1 MGLSVMGW
9 CRQMQEKSH
18 HLPLLDKFQQQ
29 LQDNNDGSDN
39 TAGGSDSGSLEG
51 SPAAATG
58 SVFGAVTLI
67 TGTSVGAGILALP
80 ATTAPAVSILSM
92 QLFMVDKSSMSCCNF
107 IGTRY

>member
-1 MGLSVMGW
+1 
-9 CRQMQEKSH
+9 MQEKSH

-29 LQDNNDGSDN
+29 LQDNID
-39 TAGGSDSGSLEG
+39 GSLEG

>member
-1 MGLSVMGW
+1 MGLSMMGW

-18 HLPLLDKFQQQ
+18 HLPLVDKFQQQ
-29 LQDNNDGSDN
+29 LQDNDDGSDN
-39 TAGGSDSGSLEG
+39 SAGSGDGSLEG
-51 SPAAATG
+51 SPAAVTG

-92 QLFMVDKSSMSCCNF
+92 QLYMVDKSSMSCCNF